1 MIIYKI
7 KVIYLKRDDFPTEGK
22 PINATRASPTRA
34 TSKPSPLLAL
44 PPPVVGSR
52 SYTII
57 NKYKKKTSDR
67 SLARRAFNTPK

>member
-1 MIIYKI
+1 M

-57 NKYKKKTSDR
+57 NK
-67 SLARRAFNTPK
+67 